1 MTNYSFSLLTLK
13 RTFLLLANAGFTFL
27 CSLLLFT
34 LTNSFV
40 AHLAE
45 QEGVRPYDVRRDLK
59 PAVLTLEKAQSLGF
73 DTVDEYREA
82 LHEFLNSN

>member
-1 MTNYSFSLLTLK
+1 MTLPLT
-13 RTFLLLANAGFTFL
+13 RGFTSL

-82 LHEFLNSN
+82 LDEFLCSN